1 MIVNGHTY
9 PDIEPKPCR
18 KCGMS
23 GWGRDR
29 LILDYDCGYFWVR
42 CSRCGDRGP
51 DSFEDSVRAVEL
63 WNDPSNHVNLSDKT
77 ILSILLK
84 IYKDGPIDYHKLLND
99 GCRLL
104 NDGCN
109 LTRLEISVGLDRLAD
124 LGTYE
129 GKWMKMDGKWVY
141 MLTVTDAGRIILAT
155 HTNEKIEL

>member
-1 MIVNGHTY
+1 M
-9 PDIEPKPCR
+9 
-18 KCGMS
+18 
-23 GWGRDR
+23 
-29 LILDYDCGYFWVR
+29 ILDYDCGYFWVR

-84 IYKDGPIDYHKLLND
+84 IYKDGPIDYH
-99 GCRLL
+99 RLL
-104 NDGCN
+104 NDGCS

-129 GKWMKMDGKWVY
+129 GKWIKRDGKWVY
-141 MLTVTDAGRIILAT
+141 MLTVTDAGRILLAT

>member
-9 PDIEPKPCR
+9 PDIEPIPCP

-23 GWGRDR
+23 GWGRYR
-29 LILDYDCGYFWVR
+29 LVLYYDSGYFWVR
-42 CSRCGDRGP
+42 CSRCGNRGP

-84 IYKDGPIDYHKLLND
+84 IYKDGPIDYH
-99 GCRLL
+99 RLL
-104 NDGCN
+104 NDGCS

-129 GKWMKMDGKWVY
+129 GKWIKRDGKWVY
-141 MLTVTDAGRIILAT
+141 MLTVTDAGRILLAT

>member
-1 MIVNGHTY
+1 M
-9 PDIEPKPCR
+9 
-18 KCGMS
+18 
-23 GWGRDR
+23 
-29 LILDYDCGYFWVR
+29 
-42 CSRCGDRGP
+42 
-51 DSFEDSVRAVEL
+51 RAVEL

-141 MLTVTDAGRIILAT
+141 MLKVTDAGRIILAT

>member
-1 MIVNGHTY
+1 M
-9 PDIEPKPCR
+9 
-18 KCGMS
+18 
-23 GWGRDR
+23 
-29 LILDYDCGYFWVR
+29 ILDYDCGYFWVR
-42 CSRCGDRGP
+42 CSRCGNRGP

-99 GCRLL
+99 GCS
-104 NDGCN
+104 

-129 GKWMKMDGKWVY
+129 GEWIKRDGKWVY
-141 MLTVTDAGRIILAT
+141 MLKVTDAGRIILAT